1 MPATV
6 EPTSY
11 GHRCVFLE
19 PVTLAETVAWFDEL
33 KRCVDGKTSF
43 GQLVDMRGV
52 VLRLT
57 GVQEEL
63 AVVQEAMAY
72 ILAHGLTRSA
82 AVVAT
87 TQTALKIKQ
96 MAFGTNVYERER
108 YIDGSAPDWEQTA
121 LAWIEHGVDP
131 DYKPHDPGF

>member
-11 GHRCVFLE
+11 GHRCVFVD
-19 PVTLAETVAWFDEL
+19 PITLAETVAWFDEL
-33 KRCVDGKTSF
+33 KRRVDAKTSF
-43 GQLVDMRGV
+43 GQLVDLRG
-52 VLRLT
+52 RHQLT
-57 GVQEEL
+57 GAQDQQ

-82 AVVAT
+82 VVVAT
-87 TQTALKIKQ
+87 PRIAMKIKQ
-96 MAFGTNVYERER
+96 LAFGTNVYERER
-108 YIDGSAPDWEQTA
+108 YIDGSVPDWEQTA

>member
-1 MPATV
+1 MPVSV

-11 GHRCVFLE
+11 GHRSVFSD
-19 PVTLAETVAWFDEL
+19 PITLAEVVVWFEEL
-33 KRCVDGKTSF
+33 KRCVEGKASF
-43 GQLVDMRGV
+43 GQLVDVRGRP
-52 VLRLT
+52 RLT
-57 GVQEEL
+57 GVRDQEE
-63 AVVQEAMAY
+63 VVQEAMAY
-72 ILAHGLTRSA
+72 LLAHGLTRSA
-82 AVVAT
+82 VIVAS

-108 YIDGSAPDWEQTA
+108 YFDGSAPRWEQDA